1 MTSKERERRIVGI
14 ILKMNSDE
22 LRVVKDLPRLVA
34 SAGARKLI
42 VEHLMKNL

>member
-1 MTSKERERRIVGI
+1 MTSKERERRIVDI

-42 VEHLMKNL
+42 IEHLKNNL